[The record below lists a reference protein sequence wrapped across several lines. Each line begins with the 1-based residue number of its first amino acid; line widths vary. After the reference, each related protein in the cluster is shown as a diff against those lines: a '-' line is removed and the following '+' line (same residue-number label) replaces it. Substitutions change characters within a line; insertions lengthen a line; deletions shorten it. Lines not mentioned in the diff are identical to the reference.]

1 MTVFNLKKEICDILL
16 QLTDFIHEIKL
27 QVVAWRTRG
36 VWGTTWRKTVNSN
49 IYFISILNKIN
60 FTIFQINTKKKMYQ

>member
-1 MTVFNLKKEICDILL
+1 M

-36 VWGTTWRKTVNSN
+36 VWGTTWKKKCSFEYLFHFN
-49 IYFISILNKIN
+49 IKQIN
-60 FTIFQINTKKKMYQ
+60 FTIFQINTKKKMYS